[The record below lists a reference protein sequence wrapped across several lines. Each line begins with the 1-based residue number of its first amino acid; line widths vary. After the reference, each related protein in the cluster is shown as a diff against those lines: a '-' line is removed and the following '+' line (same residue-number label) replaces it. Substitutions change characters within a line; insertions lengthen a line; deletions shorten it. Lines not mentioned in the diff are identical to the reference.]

1 MSRSTPTIG
10 KQWKQP
16 YGPSD
21 LAFRVEGDP
30 RYAIELSFGIGG
42 DTLSAMPACS
52 TRSRRCAKRGRACW
66 DLWTYRG
73 IGVATSLGRD
83 DVEVRVG
90 PVEHRDD

>member
-30 RYAIELSFGIGG
+30 RYAVELSFGIGG
-42 DTLSAMPACS
+42 DTLSAMPMLNSIPAVCQA
-52 TRSRRCAKRGRACW
+52 RPACW
-66 DLWTYRG
+66 DIWTYRG